1 MRYAKLHGCQNAYV
15 YVDAEAIGKADPG
28 EVAQRISAPRARGG
42 VGSDGLIIVGPSR
55 TGDVRMRMFNADG
68 SPGAM
73 CGNGVRALAKWVLE
87 REASSGCTLARCS
100 CLAEAHAAAVAHC
113 APLARA
119 LARWSLPAAGSFE
132 LRRLRVETDSGVKTI
147 HALCADGS
155 MRLAAVDMGMV
166 TRALEGHGPA
176 RPRTTSDH
184 CQVTVDGV
192 SYTLDLVSV
201 GNLHAV
207 IGVEDVD
214 AVDLPRVGSAIER
227 HAIFPD
233 RANVNFL
240 QRIDAVTIRQRTW
253 ERGSGATQACGTGAC
268 ASAFALARDEELVEV
283 RQPGG
288 RVLVFLGPRSPE
300 GDRRA
305 YLIGDAELTE
315 TGDWVMPT

>member
-1 MRYAKLHGCQNAYV
+1 MHYARLHGCQNAYV
-15 YVDAEAIGKADPG
+15 YVDAEAIGPADPG

-68 SPGAM
+68 SQGAM

-87 REASSGCTLARCS
+87 REATTGCTLVRCG
-100 CLAEAHAAAVAHC
+100 CLAEARAAAVAHC
-113 APLARA
+113 PPLACA
-119 LARWSLPAAGSFE
+119 LDRWPLPAAGLIE

-147 HALCADGS
+147 HALCVDGS

-166 TRALEGHGPA
+166 TRALEGLGPA
-176 RPRTTSDH
+176 RPRTTSDR
-184 CQVTVDGV
+184 CQVSVDGV
-192 SYTLDLVSV
+192 SFTLDLISV

-214 AVDLPRVGSAIER
+214 AVDLQRVGSAIER

-233 RANVNFL
+233 RTNVNFV
-240 QRIDAVTIRQRTW
+240 QRIDAVTFRQRTW

-268 ASAFALARDEELVEV
+268 ASAFAFAQDEELVEV

-288 RVLVFLGPRSPE
+288 SVLVFLDPRTSA

-305 YLIGDAELTE
+305 HLIGDAELTE
-315 TGDWVMPT
+315 TGDWVMPA